1 MAFGSNTFPL
11 GPNGEYPKQR
21 ISNFNSHDIAPSNRV
36 EDVYRTNRQ
45 SRLPV
50 VERDFTSS
58 LNKVQRKMK
67 QGKMMREGQDEDKF
81 RPRFKMRKHL
91 ANTNVLSHGPRF
103 KMSHLE
109 KIDSNP
115 GIEGLGSID
124 GWLKNTL
131 AELFTA
137 KKGRRMPAKKVGRI
151 RLNMFNGKA

>member
-21 ISNFNSHDIAPSNRV
+21 VNNFNSSDIAPSNRV

-81 RPRFKMRKHL
+81 RPRSAGQSKVKGDNWLRQRGNKFSGLDGLFLKKAKRTKRMGANIFK
-91 ANTNVLSHGPRF
+91 
-103 KMSHLE
+103 
-109 KIDSNP
+109 
-115 GIEGLGSID
+115 GL
-124 GWLKNTL
+124 
-131 AELFTA
+131 F
-137 KKGRRMPAKKVGRI
+137 RI
-151 RLNMFNGKA
+151 FNGKV

>member
-21 ISNFNSHDIAPSNRV
+21 ISNFNSHDIASSERV

-81 RPRFKMRKHL
+81 RPRSKMRKHL
-91 ANTNVLSHGPRF
+91 ANTNVLSHGPQF
-103 KMSHLE
+103 KMKHLE
-109 KIDSNP
+109 KTDSNP
-115 GIEGLGSID
+115 GIEGLGSIGAWIKD
-124 GWLKNTL
+124 SLV
-131 AELFTA
+131 ELLT
-137 KKGRRMPAKKVGRI
+137 PAKKVRRMRVNI
-151 RLNMFNGKA
+151 FNGRA